1 MMQNYEDAM
10 AIARFASK
18 PTYFATFICNPK
30 WPEITDALLP
40 GQQAHDRPN
49 LIVRAFHLRLAKL
62 KRDLFDVGVL
72 GACVAHVYTVEF
84 QKRGLPHVH
93 ILMWIHRDVVP
104 RTAADVDQ
112 VICAEISNGTT
123 DPLLYAMVT
132 SSMMHGPCGPANPN
146 APCCKETSECAKKF
160 SKPFVDV
167 TKTKTD
173 GYLVYRR
180 RADGQMVVLKDV
192 ELDNRYV
199 VPYNPYLCKKFN
211 AHINVEVC
219 SHMIAIKYL
228 FKYVYKGPDR
238 ATVEIASA
246 VAQNGGEEVGHNE
259 QVDEIKQYLDA
270 RYVSTSE
277 GTWRLFKTPI
287 HDRSLAIERLP
298 VHLPNQQLAIYR
310 NTDNIQEIANRAA
323 AKKTPL
329 T

>member
-1 MMQNYEDAM
+1 M
-10 AIARFASK
+10 
-18 PTYFATFICNPK
+18 
-30 WPEITDALLP
+30 
-40 GQQAHDRPN
+40 
-49 LIVRAFHLRLAKL
+49 RAFHLRLAEL

-93 ILMWIHRDVVP
+93 ILMWIHKDVVP
-104 RTAADVDQ
+104 RTTADVDQ
-112 VICAEISNGTT
+112 VICAEIPNGTT
-123 DPLLYAMVT
+123 NPLLYATVT
-132 SSMMHGPCGPANPN
+132 SSMMHGPCGPTNPN

-160 SKPFVDV
+160 SKPFAGV
-167 TKTKTD
+167 TKTETD
-173 GYLVYRR
+173 GYPVYRR
-180 RADGQMVVLKDV
+180 HADGQTVVVKDI

-219 SHMIAIKYL
+219 SHMTAIKYL

-238 ATVEIASA
+238 TTVEIASA
-246 VAQNGGEEVGHNE
+246 ATQNGSEEARHNE

-287 HDRSLAIERLP
+287 HDRSPAIERLP

-310 NTDNIQEIANRAA
+310 DMDNIQEITNRAA
-323 AKKTPL
+323 AKKSPL
-329 T
+329 TEWFEANLKYPDLAKALTYAEFP